1 MKQNLKPILIGFITA
16 TLISSIA
23 VYFIYQYLKTDF
35 DYRVASA
42 KKIEVRISQDHVEAY
57 EEGFLDCMRSL
68 NPNVYAAYLR
78 CIVEYGTGPISDSEF
93 SDLAKQYELGA
104 YQLDFVKVL
113 LFTAETSDTTQAN

>member
-1 MKQNLKPILIGFITA
+1 
-16 TLISSIA
+16 
-23 VYFIYQYLKTDF
+23 
-35 DYRVASA
+35 
-42 KKIEVRISQDHVEAY
+42 VRISQDHVEAY

-93 SDLAKQYELGA
+93 SDLAKQYELGD

-113 LFTAETSDTTQAN
+113 LFTSETSETSDTTQVN